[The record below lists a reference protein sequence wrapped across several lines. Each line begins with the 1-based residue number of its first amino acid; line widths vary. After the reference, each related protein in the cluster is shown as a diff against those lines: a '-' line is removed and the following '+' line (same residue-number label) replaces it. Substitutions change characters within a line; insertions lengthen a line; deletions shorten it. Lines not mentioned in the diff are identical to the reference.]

1 MVHSTQ
7 EGGSDM
13 ATCKWKHLW
22 TAAVFAAMSFMS
34 IATAQ
39 ALGVGDK
46 APGFALPASTGK
58 EIKLADFAGKKA
70 VVLFFYI
77 GAFTNT

>member
-1 MVHSTQ
+1 MKSRWRNALVGMLLAGLSSF
-7 EGGSDM
+7 GG
-13 ATCKWKHLW
+13 
-22 TAAVFAAMSFMS
+22 AAY
-34 IATAQ
+34 
-39 ALGVGDK
+39 ALDVGAK
-46 APGFALPASTGK
+46 APNFALMSSTGK

>member
-1 MVHSTQ
+1 MQSRRWKMQGWRSALAAALVA
-7 EGGSDM
+7 GLGLFGS
-13 ATCKWKHLW
+13 
-22 TAAVFAAMSFMS
+22 AAHA
-34 IATAQ
+34 ID
-39 ALGVGDK
+39 VGAK
-46 APGFALPASTGK
+46 APDFALMSTTGK

>member
-1 MVHSTQ
+1 MLLGLSLTT
-7 EGGSDM
+7 G
-13 ATCKWKHLW
+13 
-22 TAAVFAAMSFMS
+22 TAHA
-34 IATAQ
+34 ID
-39 ALGVGDK
+39 VGAK
-46 APGFALPASTGK
+46 APNFALMSTTGK

>member
-1 MVHSTQ
+1 MKSKRWRNALVGMVLA
-7 EGGSDM
+7 GYGLF
-13 ATCKWKHLW
+13 AG
-22 TAAVFAAMSFMS
+22 AAFA
-34 IATAQ
+34 
-39 ALGVGDK
+39 LDVGAK
-46 APGFALPASTGK
+46 APNFALMSSTGK